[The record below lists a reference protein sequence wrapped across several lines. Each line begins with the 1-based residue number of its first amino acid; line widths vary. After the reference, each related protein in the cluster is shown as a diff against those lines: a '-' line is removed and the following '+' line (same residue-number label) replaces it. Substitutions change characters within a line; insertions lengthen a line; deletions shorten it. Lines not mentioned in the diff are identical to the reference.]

1 MVRKNPDKNKEASSS
16 KSSTPITPNG
26 RKIPQHFIEEI
37 KGYELNNPLRD
48 EYNHPQYNIENKV
61 IKLFFSIEISYFI
74 RKICIV
80 FFLIFNVC

>member
-1 MVRKNPDKNKEASSS
+1 MVRKNPDKIKEASSS

-37 KGYELNNPLRD
+37 KSYELNNPLRD

-61 IKLFFSIEISYFI
+61 IKLFITTEISHFVI
-74 RKICIV
+74 KICI
-80 FFLIFNVC
+80 F